1 MDDASQ
7 FLPKYLRFVKGVLDS
22 GDLPLNI
29 SREILQGN
37 SDVDSMRAALTKRVL
52 DMLEKMSKDT
62 PEQYMSFWY
71 IFGSVLKEG
80 PAEDFANRER
90 IASLFKYTSTKT
102 DGLEQTVAF
111 TDYISRMKE
120 GQDKIYYLV
129 ADSLNAARNS
139 TYLEVF
145 LQKDVEVL
153 LLTDRLD
160 EWTLSHLF
168 QFDGKTLQD
177 ITKGQLDDSIFS
189 ASDKKDKKNKKDNVE
204 PPKILEKIK
213 TNLAARVESVTET
226 VRLTSSPACLVY
238 AEHSLSPQ
246 MKKMMSSAGQ
256 EVPEDLPGL
265 EINLNH
271 SLVLLLNKTSDDKK
285 FSELTELLYD
295 QATLSAGQQLDNPS
309 LFVKR
314 LNQLLFEK
322 NSDL

>member
-7 FLPKYLRFVKGVLDS
+7 FLPRYLRFVKGVLDS

-37 SDVDSMRAALTKRVL
+37 SDVDSMRAALTKRVI
-52 DMLEKMSKDT
+52 DMLEKMSKES

-80 PAEDFANRER
+80 PAEDFINRER
-90 IASLFKYTSTKT
+90 IASLFRYTSTKN
-102 DGLEQTVAF
+102 DGSDQSVSFA
-111 TDYISRMKE
+111 DYISRMKKD
-120 GQDKIYYLV
+120 QDKIYYLV
-129 ADSLNAARNS
+129 ADNLNAARNS

-145 LQKDVEVL
+145 LKKDIEVL

-177 ITKGQLDDSIFS
+177 ITKGQLDDAIFGS
-189 ASDKKDKKNKKDNVE
+189 SDVKDDKKEKKS
-204 PPKILEKIK
+204 PKILEKIK
-213 TNLAARVESVTET
+213 TNLSGRVDSVSET
-226 VRLTSSPACLVY
+226 RRLTDSPACLVY
-238 AEHSLSPQ
+238 PENSLSPQ
-246 MKKMMSSAGQ
+246 MKKMMASAGQ
-256 EVPEDLPGL
+256 DVPDDLPGL
-265 EINLNH
+265 EINLKH
-271 SLVLLLNKTSDDKK
+271 SLVVLLKKTTNDKK

-322 NSDL
+322 KSD